1 MAEVTKLT
9 TFKNVVSIPNFIT
22 YLKTATS
29 DIVVPEAGLISA
41 NLTTNGSK
49 ETWFYKSSVLQ
60 AAPDAQGTCIIE
72 LDETDD
78 SAILAIINANPGYIW
93 NVTQNEVVY
102 CRSAKKYRQPA
113 KSAVFVDSS
122 EQPLEHGPSPT
133 LSNT

>member
-29 DIVVPEAGLISA
+29 DIVVPAKLISA

-60 AAPDAQGTCIIE
+60 A
-72 LDETDD
+72 L
-78 SAILAIINANPGYIW
+78 
-93 NVTQNEVVY
+93 V
-102 CRSAKKYRQPA
+102 R
-113 KSAVFVDSS
+113 F
-122 EQPLEHGPSPT
+122 
-133 LSNT
+133 